1 MVHAIGKRGI
11 PYPGGRKS
19 MFLGGSLDLGNVL
32 LGLLGVSCL
41 EDLYVQQLRNEQT
54 NHTNVEVEEVI

>member
-1 MVHAIGKRGI
+1 MC
-11 PYPGGRKS
+11 
-19 MFLGGSLDLGNVL
+19 LGGSLDLGNVL

-41 EDLYVQQLRNEQT
+41 EDLYVQQLRNEQM